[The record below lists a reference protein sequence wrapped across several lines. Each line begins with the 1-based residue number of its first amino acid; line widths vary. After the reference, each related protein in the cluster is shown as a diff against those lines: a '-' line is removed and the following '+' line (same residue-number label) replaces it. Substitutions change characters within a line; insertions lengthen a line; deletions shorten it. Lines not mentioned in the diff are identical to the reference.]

1 MKKYGFLFLFLISC
15 TTSSIKKDFAI
26 RDYRELKLKNG
37 LKVLLVQDSS
47 LPYISTSLLFRQ
59 GSIIDP
65 TLYFGLTSFVTGMLD
80 MGTKNRSALEITD
93 AFAKLGTQFSS
104 TTHRDYILITTST
117 LSRYQKTLFE
127 LLAEVISQPSFP
139 EAEIERHRNKVLAA
153 IKTMSDRP
161 SVYAQKMYNM
171 YLYEG
176 HPYGRSTLGSLKS
189 VNSIK
194 RKQIIDHYSKVF
206 HPGNATLAVVGDI
219 DDDMVSSLED
229 VFKDWKDTKTEPL
242 SFPRKPII
250 KDRLIRL
257 VTKDDLTQA
266 EIRIGHIGIKRSDP
280 DFLRLRI
287 ANTILGRGFVSR
299 LMDHVRDNLGLT
311 YSISSDFDAR
321 LDKGP
326 FSITTFTK
334 NQTTGKIIQEIL
346 TILESLYKE
355 GVTEEEVSLA
365 KKYLLG
371 VFPQAIETPE
381 RLAFNLLILRLY
393 GVSDNYL
400 RTYQSEISKISVRQV
415 NAAIKKH
422 IDPYNLKIL
431 IYASSKVLPQIRS
444 FGIVEVRNHTDFE

>member
-1 MKKYGFLFLFLISC
+1 MKKYGLLFLFLISC

-37 LKVLLVQDSS
+37 LKVLLVQDNS
-47 LPYISTSLLFRQ
+47 LPYTSTSLMFHQ
-59 GSIIDP
+59 GSISDP
-65 TLYFGLTSFVTGMLD
+65 TLYFGLTSFVTGLLD
-80 MGTKNRSALEITD
+80 MGTKNRSALEIAD

-104 TTHRDYILITTST
+104 TTQRDHILITTNT
-117 LSRYQKTLFE
+117 LSRYQKELFD
-127 LLAEVISQPSFP
+127 LLAEVISHPSFP
-139 EAEIERHRNKVLAA
+139 EAEIERHRDKVFAA
-153 IKTMSDRP
+153 IRTMSDRP

-171 YLYEG
+171 YLYG
-176 HPYGRSTLGSLKS
+176 SHPYGRSTLGSLKGIQ
-189 VNSIK
+189 SIK
-194 RKQIIDHYSKVF
+194 RKQIVDHYLRVF
-206 HPGNATLAVVGDI
+206 RPANATLAVVGDI
-219 DDDMVSSLED
+219 DDSVVSLLENA
-229 VFKDWKDTKTEPL
+229 FKDWKDAKIANP
-242 SFPRKPII
+242 SFPRNPVI

-321 LDKGP
+321 IDRGP
-326 FSITTFTK
+326 FSIATFTK

-346 TILESLYKE
+346 TILEAFYEK
-355 GVTEEEVSLA
+355 GVTKEEVSLA
-365 KKYLLG
+365 KRYLLG
-371 VFPQAIETPE
+371 IFPQAIDTPE
-381 RLAFNLLILRLY
+381 NLAFNLLILRLY

-400 RTYQSEISKISVRQV
+400 RTYQSEISKITVRQV

-431 IYASSKVLPQIRS
+431 IYANSKVLPQVRS
-444 FGIVEVRNHTDFE
+444 FGIVEVRDHKDFE

>member
-15 TTSSIKKDFAI
+15 ATSSIKKDFAI

-37 LKVLLVQDSS
+37 LKVLLVPDNS
-47 LPYISTSLLFRQ
+47 LPYISTSLIFHQ
-59 GSIIDP
+59 GSISDP
-65 TLYFGLTSFVTGMLD
+65 TLYFGLTSFVTSILD
-80 MGTKNRSALEITD
+80 MGTKNRSALEITN

-104 TTHRDYILITTST
+104 TTRRDYILITTNT

-127 LLAEVISQPSFP
+127 LLAEVVTQPSFP
-139 EAEIERHRNKVLAA
+139 EAEVERHKNKALAV

-161 SVYAQKMYNM
+161 SIYAQKMYNM
-171 YLYEG
+171 YLYG
-176 HPYGRSTLGSLKS
+176 SHPYGRSTLGSLKS
-189 VNSIK
+189 VASIK
-194 RKQIIDHYSKVF
+194 RKQVLNHYLKVF
-206 HPGNATLAVVGDI
+206 RPGNATLAVVGDI
-219 DDDMVSSLED
+219 DDNVIPLLENA
-229 VFKDWKDTKTEPL
+229 FEDWKDTKIEHP
-242 SFPRKPII
+242 SFPKKPVI

-266 EIRIGHIGIKRSDP
+266 EIRIGHIGIERSDP
-280 DFLRLRI
+280 DFLRLRV
-287 ANTILGRGFVSR
+287 ANTILGTGFVSR

-326 FSITTFTK
+326 FSIITFTK
-334 NQTTGKIIQEIL
+334 SQTTGKIIQEIL
-346 TILESLYKE
+346 TILESFYKE

-381 RLAFNLLILRLY
+381 KLAFNLLLFRLY

-400 RTYQSEISKISVRQV
+400 RTYQSEISKITVRQV

-431 IYASSKVLPQIRS
+431 IYANSKVLPQIRS
-444 FGIVEVRNHTDFE
+444 FGIVEVRDHADFE